1 VSICTKSPITPNW
14 AVIFADEAQRYNKNE
29 YEWLRDVHDSLGQHD
44 IRLFVFLVG
53 QPQLLGQKIRLRDDG
68 EQQIV
73 LRFMVE
79 ELQFCGIL
87 SAEDAA
93 TTMNGY
99 DETVFPDSSGWSYTR
114 FCYPLAFNAGY
125 RLVQDAHRLW
135 QAFAQAHDEEKFVQ
149 RMEIPMDNFSRAM
162 EYLLLE
168 APVKDAAPFA
178 FPPEVMRQAVVESL
192 YIEAQRAYSSPTPKT

>member
-1 VSICTKSPITPNW
+1 MLILAIPQSLPRADRNSSARSIRSVN
-14 AVIFADEAQRYNKNE
+14 QR
-29 YEWLRDVHDSLGQHD
+29 RH
-44 IRLFVFLVG
+44 
-53 QPQLLGQKIRLRDDG
+53 
-68 EQQIV
+68 
-73 LRFMVE
+73 
-79 ELQFCGIL
+79 
-87 SAEDAA
+87 
-93 TTMNGY
+93 
-99 DETVFPDSSGWSYTR
+99 
-114 FCYPLAFNAGY
+114 PLAFNAGY
-125 RLVQDAHRLW
+125 RLAQDAHRLW